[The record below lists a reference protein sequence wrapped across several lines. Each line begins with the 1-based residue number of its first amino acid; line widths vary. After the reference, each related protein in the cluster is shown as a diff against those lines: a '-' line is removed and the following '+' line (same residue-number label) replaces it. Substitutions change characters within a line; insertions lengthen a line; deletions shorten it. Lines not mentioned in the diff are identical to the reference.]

1 MTDRIEDS
9 TRLQPGP
16 TRRAFLGAGA
26 LTLLGL
32 AVPTVPPA
40 RAQTPKRGGT
50 LVVAADVSP
59 PGLDPQKSAAAHSWM
74 IAEHVYSTLLRRD
87 AKMNLV
93 GDLAGSWQVVNDATF
108 VFKLRKGVGWHHGR
122 DLVADDVKYSFERML
137 DEKTASPWRSNWS
150 IIDRVEAPVR
160 PLLLLPGHAALRGHR
175 PARHRGEE
183 RGPAEGRL
191 RDRALHARSLR
202 PGQHGRAQAEPE
214 LPRAGPPL
222 PRRPGIPDHPG
233 RGRPPGRPA

>member
-32 AVPTVPPA
+32 SAPTVPPA

-59 PGLDPQKSAAAHSWM
+59 PGRDPQKSAAAHSWM

-87 AKMNLV
+87 PKMNLV
-93 GDLAGSWQVVNDATF
+93 GDLAESWQVVNDTTF

-150 IIDRVEAPVR
+150 IIDRVEAPDRSTVR
-160 PLLLLPGHAALRGHR
+160 LVSDR
-175 PARHRGEE
+175 PCARVFTYLATPPVRTI
-183 RGPAEGRL
+183 A
-191 RDRALHARSLR
+191 
-202 PGQHGRAQAEPE
+202 
-214 LPRAGPPL
+214 PRAIVEKNGDLQRVASGTGPFML
-222 PRRPGIPDHPG
+222 DRFVTDTTAVLQRT
-233 RGRPPGRPA
+233 